1 MLNIHKIS
9 AVSKTYR
16 NFKRYRQIL
25 AILFKYG
32 FDEIFA
38 TLNLDQYIEAS
49 LKMLFKKEQENIQK
63 LTRAER
69 VRKILEELGPTFIK
83 FGQVLSSR
91 PDLIPMDYIR
101 ELEKLQDE
109 VPPFPFADVVRIIE
123 EELGKPP
130 DQLFKSFNKNVLA
143 AASIGQVHE
152 AVLKDGTAVVLK
164 IQRPKIKKMIEADLE
179 IMFHLAA
186 LLEKNLEE
194 FDIQKPTRIVEVFAR
209 TIEKEINYNTE
220 AGNIQRFRKQ
230 FAKTKTIYIPRV
242 YRKFST
248 KRVLT
253 MELIKGIKASD
264 IDSLKKAGNDLSEVV
279 RRGSSLYLQQVFVHG
294 FFHADPHAGNIFI
307 LPDNVICFLDFGMMG
322 RLTARQRADFADL
335 IIHIVRRNPKK
346 IVDATLKITYY
357 DQEPDRDALEEDLA
371 QFVDEYLYLTLKQ
384 LEVGRLLQSLLE
396 IIINHKLHLRPNY
409 FLLIKSAT
417 TIEGW
422 AMQLEPDFEMIER
435 ARPFFEKY
443 QLSRLNPK
451 KIAADVFESGEDFFD
466 LLREI
471 PGDLRDILKLA
482 KQGRMKIEFE
492 HHGLGVMI
500 ATLDRI
506 SNRISFA
513 IVLAAQIVGSA
524 LVVLADIPPKW
535 NDISVIGLAGFL
547 VAGVMGFWLLV
558 SMLRH
563 GRM

>member
-9 AVSKTYR
+9 AIGRTYR

-25 AILFKYG
+25 TILFKYG
-32 FDEIFA
+32 FGEIFA
-38 TLNLDQYIEAS
+38 TLNLDQYLEAS
-49 LKMLFKKEQENIQK
+49 LKMLFKKEQENIRK
-63 LTRAER
+63 LSRAEK

-91 PDLIPMDYIR
+91 PDLIPIDYIR
-101 ELEKLQDE
+101 ELEKLQDK
-109 VPPFPFADVVRIIE
+109 VPPFPYPEAALIIE
-123 EELGKPP
+123 EELGERPE
-130 DQLFKSFNKNVLA
+130 QLFKSFNQNVLA

-152 AVLKDGTAVVLK
+152 AVLKDGTAVVVK
-164 IQRPKIKKMIEADLE
+164 VQRPDIKEMIEADIE
-179 IMFHLAA
+179 IMLHLAT

-194 FDIQKPTRIVEVFAR
+194 FDVQKPTRIINIFAH
-209 TIEKEINYNTE
+209 TIEREINYNTE
-220 AGNIQRFRKQ
+220 SGNIQRFSQQ
-230 FAKTKTIYIPRV
+230 FADEGKIYIPKVFR
-242 YRKFST
+242 RFST
-248 KRVLT
+248 RRVLT
-253 MELIKGIKASD
+253 MEQVKGTKASD
-264 IDSLKKAGNDLSEVV
+264 TEALQRAGNDLREVV
-279 RRGSSLYLQQVFVHG
+279 NRGAFLYLQQVFIHG

-322 RLTARQRADFADL
+322 RLSTRQRADFADL
-335 IIHIVRRNPKK
+335 IIQIVQGNPGK

-357 DQEPDRDALEEDLA
+357 DQEPDREALEEDLA

-396 IIINHKLHLRPNY
+396 IIIKHKLHLRPNY
-409 FLLIKSAT
+409 FLLIKSAST
-417 TIEGW
+417 LEGW
-422 AMQLEPDFEMIER
+422 AMQLDPDFEMLEH

-443 QLSRLNPK
+443 QFSRLNPK
-451 KIAADVFESGEDFFD
+451 RIAAELYESGEYFFY

-471 PGDLRDILKLA
+471 PEELHDILRLA
-482 KQGRMKIEFE
+482 KQGRIKIEFE
-492 HHGLGVMI
+492 HHRLGPMLT
-500 ATLDRI
+500 TLDRT

-524 LVVLADIPPKW
+524 LVVLADVPPKW

-547 VAGVMGFWLLV
+547 LAGVMGFWLLV